1 MVDQIIFQGS
11 FQPWRYCLPRNMLA
25 GWKHLTEGA
34 LILVWFP
41 MTNNM
46 SVEHGPAAP
55 AWLGA
60 HACSLSGS
68 AFLLLVHV
76 FGKQPINAHGAPK
89 DAPDNHIYN

>member
-1 MVDQIIFQGS
+1 
-11 FQPWRYCLPRNMLA
+11 
-25 GWKHLTEGA
+25 
-34 LILVWFP
+34 
-41 MTNNM
+41 M
-46 SVEHGPAAP
+46 SVEHGPAAS

-60 HACSLSGS
+60 QACSLSGS